1 VKNNVF
7 CTTLELSLNPHHP
20 QNTYFHTMSTRDS
33 PQWISAHFQEAFNAF
48 HQLFR
53 APGRINLI
61 GEHTDYNQGW
71 VLPAG
76 IDKYCYLAIGL
87 SGSATNTIIAKD
99 LDEQFEFT
107 DLPEKKTGVQWAN
120 YILGVVHAFRK
131 RGVVVPAFNAIIHS
145 TIPVGAG
152 MSSSAALESAAAIAF
167 NTLTGNL
174 FSTMELTLIAQEAEN
189 HFVGLQCGIMDMFA
203 SLHAKKD
210 HAIKLDCSNLS
221 FEQVPLE
228 LANNRI
234 LLFDTCIKHDLAS
247 SEYNKRR
254 AECEAAAAFMQV
266 ASLRDVT
273 PALLRAHQNT
283 MDPLHYKRAKHVV
296 EENQRLHAFS
306 EAIAVADW
314 SSAGKLMKGS
324 HAGLRD
330 DYAVSCSEL
339 DWLVEAVAGADSVW
353 GARMMGGGF
362 GGCTINLVQE
372 EGIEALAEQVG
383 DGYEAAFGVRPKY
396 YIAHT
401 GDGAAEI

>member
-1 VKNNVF
+1 
-7 CTTLELSLNPHHP
+7 
-20 QNTYFHTMSTRDS
+20 MSTQH
-33 PQWISAHFQEAFNAF
+33 PNQWLSSQFQEIF
-48 HQLFR
+48 HLRPRIFR

-76 IDKYCYLAIGL
+76 INKYCYLAIGL
-87 SGSATNTIIAKD
+87 SVSANSTIIAND
-99 LDEQFEFT
+99 LDEQFAFT

-131 RGVVVPAFNAIIHS
+131 RGVVVPSFNAIIHS
-145 TIPVGAG
+145 TVPVGAG

-167 NTLTGNL
+167 NALTGNL

-203 SLHAKKD
+203 SMHAKKD
-210 HAIKLDCSNLS
+210 HAIKLDCRNLS

-273 PALLRAHQNT
+273 PAQLRTQQNT
-283 MDPLHYKRAKHVV
+283 MDPLYYKRAKHVV
-296 EENQRLHAFS
+296 EENERLHAFS
-306 EAIAVADW
+306 DAITVADW
-314 SSAGKLMKGS
+314 SSAGQLMCNS
-324 HAGLRD
+324 HAGLRN
-330 DYAVSCSEL
+330 DYAVSCTEL
-339 DWLVEAVAGADSVW
+339 DWLVDAVAGADAVW

-362 GGCTINLVQE
+362 GGCTVNLVQE
-372 EGIEALAEQVG
+372 DAIEALVDRVG
-383 DGYEAAFGVRPKY
+383 NGYEAAFGVRPKY
-396 YIAHT
+396 YIADT

>member
-1 VKNNVF
+1 
-7 CTTLELSLNPHHP
+7 
-20 QNTYFHTMSTRDS
+20 MSTQH
-33 PQWISAHFQEAFNAF
+33 PCHWLFGQFQEAFNLTP
-48 HQLFR
+48 HIFR

-76 IDKYCYLAIGL
+76 IDKYCYIAIAL
-87 SGSATNTIIAKD
+87 SGSSSSTIIAKD
-99 LDEQFEFT
+99 LDDQFVFT
-107 DLPEKKTGVQWAN
+107 ELPEKKTGVQWAN
-120 YILGVVHAFRK
+120 YVLGVVHAFRK
-131 RGVVVPAFNAIIHS
+131 RGVVVPSFNAIIHS
-145 TIPVGAG
+145 TVPVGAG

-210 HAIKLDCSNLS
+210 NAIKLDCRSLS
-221 FEQVPLE
+221 FEQVPLN
-228 LANNRI
+228 LANNKI
-234 LLFDTCIKHDLAS
+234 LLFDTGIKHDLAS

-273 PALLRAHQNT
+273 PALLHAHQNT
-283 MDPLHYKRAKHVV
+283 MDPLYYKRAKHVV
-296 EENQRLHAFS
+296 EENERLHAFS
-306 EAIAVADW
+306 EAISVEDW
-314 SSAGKLMKGS
+314 SIAGKLMHAS

-330 DYAVSCSEL
+330 DYAVSCTEL
-339 DWLVEAVAGADSVW
+339 DWLVEAVDATGTVW

-372 EGIEALAEQVG
+372 EAIEALVERIG
-383 DGYEAAFGVRPKY
+383 NGYEAAFGVRPKY
-396 YIAHT
+396 YIANT